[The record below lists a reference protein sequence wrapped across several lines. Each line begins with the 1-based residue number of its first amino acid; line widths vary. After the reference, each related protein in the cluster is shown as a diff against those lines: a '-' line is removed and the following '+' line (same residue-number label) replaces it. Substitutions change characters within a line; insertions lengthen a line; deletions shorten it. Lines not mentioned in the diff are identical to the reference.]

1 MANFRNENKCATVKS
16 MLKTERNEEEWRV
29 IISQRERGVG
39 RKKKKAG
46 RGKRTCVRFRDV
58 PFPRSKAP
66 RRKLILLA
74 IC

>member
-1 MANFRNENKCATVKS
+1 MKS
-16 MLKTERNEEEWRV
+16 MLKTERNKEEWRV
-29 IISQRERGVG
+29 IISQRERGDW
-39 RKKKKAG
+39 KKAG